1 MERVPLLVDEE
12 ITIMES
18 IAILEY

>member
-1 MERVPLLVDEE
+1 MERVPLLVDED